1 MAAGPDPVGARWR
14 RSGLLPRYNLRDFRR
29 ELSWRGR
36 VGLKSCLQ
44 VQLDRIAS
52 VNTIEHGSKVNKVYQ
67 YTHRALKCKDRTRV
81 ETAVLSWTV

>member
-1 MAAGPDPVGARWR
+1 MAAGPEIPSVHGGGQRTDCYR
-14 RSGLLPRYNLRDFRR
+14 RYLRDFRR

-52 VNTIEHGSKVNKVYQ
+52 VNTIEHGSKVKVY
-67 YTHRALKCKDRTRV
+67 YL
-81 ETAVLSWTV
+81 